1 MSSRI
6 IIATQFGLN
15 EPTEVILEYLGSDNR
30 FEIHDVNTGINE
42 IPIENN
48 SETDNAT
55 NFPANNTTPPVPFNP
70 IMTASEINSFQ
81 RVDFNQ
87 DNVHTWI
94 KKINITPG
102 NGNNI
107 QPLNIPRQFALQAL
121 GDATSIVLQSIHSNE
136 LIKCK
141 IITAKRSE
149 THVEKYLSSGWHKF
163 VKDNNIK
170 AGDKFIF
177 KLPHHNATA
186 IQAEIVRGNNSN

>member
-1 MSSRI
+1 MSSGI
-6 IIATQFGLN
+6 IIATQFGFN

-30 FEIHDVNTGINE
+30 FEIHDVKIGINE

-55 NFPANNTTPPVPFNP
+55 NFPANNTTPPVAFNP

-107 QPLNIPRQFALQAL
+107 QPLV
-121 GDATSIVLQSIHSNE
+121 SI
-136 LIKCK
+136 
-141 IITAKRSE
+141 
-149 THVEKYLSSGWHKF
+149 
-163 VKDNNIK
+163 
-170 AGDKFIF
+170 
-177 KLPHHNATA
+177 
-186 IQAEIVRGNNSN
+186 